1 MQCLY
6 VIGIRGKGKALCVEG
21 IGLKNPIYVALLIDL
36 NVYSSIISFKSFF
49 SFVLYT
55 ELKILLLTILYFLA

>member
-21 IGLKNPIYVALLIDL
+21 IGLKNPICVALLIDL
-36 NVYSSIISFKSFF
+36 NIYLIPRR
-49 SFVLYT
+49 
-55 ELKILLLTILYFLA
+55 